1 MTAFEKFVLGL
12 VALWFLSHAVVRVG
26 PRLAVGLSPSVVSAA
41 ESLVTI

>member
-12 VALWFLSHAVVRVG
+12 VGLWFLSHAVVRWG
-26 PRLAVGLSPSVVSAA
+26 LAVGLSPSVVSAA